1 LDIHQFDSW
10 IGRQLQQ
17 RDILTLPLVQRLAA
31 ALDCD
36 PAQFSQGDA
45 LPKGWHAV
53 LFSPLAK
60 TSDLDADGHPRRGD
74 FLPPIPLP
82 RRLFA
87 GRRLQFKQPLRI
99 DSGVI
104 RAAEV
109 TKIRQVEG
117 KTGLLVFV
125 TARYTLS
132 GLDGV
137 PSVIEEQDV
146 AYRGEIIMASSQV
159 RAPHAECEWGV
170 SLSFDAPRLFRFSA
184 AVFNAHRIHYDAD
197 YTRDVEGYDG
207 LIVNAS
213 LLTLHLLGLTER
225 HWGLPIDTIDVRNR
239 RLVFVGTPVDVQGC
253 VIDGK
258 NIVQASQNG
267 KLCVEMRVN
276 IDEGG

>member
-1 LDIHQFDSW
+1 LDLHQFDSW
-10 IGRQLQQ
+10 IGRRTQQ
-17 RDILTLPLVQRLAA
+17 QDNLTLPLVQRLAA

-45 LPKGWHAV
+45 LPRGWHAV
-53 LFSPLAK
+53 LFTPLAK

-87 GRRLQFKQPLRI
+87 GRRLQFRQPLRI

-117 KTGLLVFV
+117 KTGPLVFV

-132 GLDGV
+132 GHDGV
-137 PSVIEEQDV
+137 PAVIEEQDV
-146 AYRGEIIMASSQV
+146 AYREAISMAPSQ
-159 RAPHAECEWGV
+159 AMSPHAQSEWGL
-170 SLSFDAPRLFRFSA
+170 SLDFDALRLFRFSA

-197 YTRDVEGYDG
+197 YARDVEGYDG

-213 LLTLHLLGLTER
+213 LVTLHLLELSER
-225 HWGLPIDTIDVRNR
+225 HWGLTIDSIDVRNR
-239 RLVFVGTPVDVQGC
+239 GLVFAGSPVNVQGC

-258 NIVQASQNG
+258 QVVQASQNG
-267 KLCVEMRVN
+267 KLCVEMLVN
-276 IDEGG
+276 A

>member
-1 LDIHQFDSW
+1 LDIHQFDAW
-10 IGRQLQQ
+10 IGRQTQQ
-17 RDILTLPLVQRLAA
+17 QDSLTLPLVQRLAA

-36 PAQFSQGDA
+36 PAQFNQGDA
-45 LPKGWHAV
+45 LPRGWHAV

-60 TSDLDADGHPRRGD
+60 TSDLDADGHP
-74 FLPPIPLP
+74 
-82 RRLFA
+82 
-87 GRRLQFKQPLRI
+87 RI

-137 PSVIEEQDV
+137 PAVIEEQDL
-146 AYRGEIIMASSQV
+146 AYREETIMAPSRASS
-159 RAPHAECEWGV
+159 PHAESEWGM
-170 SLSFDAPRLFRFSA
+170 SLDFDAPRLFRFSA

-197 YTRDVEGYDG
+197 YARDVEGYDG
-207 LIVNAS
+207 LIVNAG
-213 LLTLHLLGLTER
+213 LITLHLLGLSER
-225 HWGLPIDTIDVRNR
+225 HWALPINNIDVRNR
-239 RLVFVGTPVDVQGC
+239 GLVFAGSPVNVQGC

-258 NIVQASQNG
+258 QVVQASQNG
-267 KLCVEMRVN
+267 KLCVEMLVN
-276 IDEGG
+276 A